1 MVRVT
6 AERLKIVLFSIT
18 LLILNF
24 TLAQNGQVT
33 VNSTSGTPYSV
44 TVKIVP
50 TQIIPNS
57 TSCPFG
63 YGYSVRF
70 NYQITFS
77 GAPQGLYTHQVEIY
91 CLNNQL
97 NGFYGL
103 PKSPTNSSGT
113 AQTTT
118 NPQVP
123 NNGTANQY
131 SSPYVDCSAASI
143 YNFNC
148 LSARLIIE
156 GPGINSQTIPFTLG
170 NPLPVELIDFNAEAE
185 KNKVN
190 LEWTTASERNSDYFT
205 IERTTDGENFEIIG
219 TVKAAGNSSTIKHYH
234 FTDFAPIAG
243 ISYYRLSQTDFDGQS
258 ESFEIKSVD
267 VKPTNRI
274 ITNVFPNPTQEARV
288 NVLIQQTDQL
298 VEVRLYSLLGQ
309 LIQQKTMDAS
319 QNQVIESMDLPE
331 APGTYL
337 IELVQESEIIGRH
350 KVQVTR

>member
-1 MVRVT
+1 MILTVLKKSTLFVFFLLFINSAFSQNGQITVNSSGGNNYSVT
-6 AERLKIVLFSIT
+6 LKIVPRQIIT
-18 LLILNF
+18 S
-24 TLAQNGQVT
+24 
-33 VNSTSGTPYSV
+33 STSCLYGYNYNVRFDYFITYSGTP
-44 TVKIVP
+44 
-50 TQIIPNS
+50 
-57 TSCPFG
+57 
-63 YGYSVRF
+63 
-70 NYQITFS
+70 
-77 GAPQGLYTHQVEIY
+77 PQGGLNKFQIEII
-91 CLNNQL
+91 CLDNQI
-97 NGFYGL
+97 NGYYSL
-103 PKSPTNSSGT
+103 PQNPSNSSGSAVT
-113 AQTTT
+113 GT
-118 NPQVP
+118 NPNVP
-123 NNGTANQY
+123 NNGTAGQY
-131 SSPYVDCSAASI
+131 SSPYVNCSHANI
-143 YNFNC
+143 YTFNC
-148 LSARLIIE
+148 LKANLIIQ
-156 GPGINSQTIPFTLG
+156 GPGIGNKKIPFNLG

-337 IELVQESEIIGRH
+337 IELVQEGEIIGRH